1 MADQPGSPDELEMLK
16 ALYDFEAT
24 LSKTLSFTEGEFF
37 FLQQTNSKQRNW
49 WHVVNR
55 KGQMG
60 FVPSNYVV
68 AVKVEPDFAMS
79 FLNNCIKSLNDD
91 NVISSHK
98 QELLARL
105 TEKRKII
112 QLSLKP
118 PSKKPPAPKPPPRL
132 DDHTPPNGVSPS
144 FDLRPVVS
152 QQHVTEELDQ
162 SPTTANNNLQNE
174 INRRESLATVASQ
187 QLSSDAETQD
197 DSQDSSDGIRP
208 NAIYEIVQSVRKE
221 TQLSHEM
228 SKVAV
233 ETVLTSLREWPVFKN
248 RLEQFI
254 KLNGIKEDSK
264 GALLIT
270 YLSDDTYR
278 LARNLLH
285 PKVLENVKFEDLV
298 LKLDE
303 HFTPK
308 RCLLAERQKFYE
320 ARKAAGESIQEWAV
334 RVRGLAVYCE
344 FGTALDQLLRDRFVL
359 GLSAGAERDRLFEVD
374 AEKLTF
380 TKAQE
385 VAQQAASARQARA
398 AAVVKEEPVYRVS
411 GARAGPAAASRAPA
425 GDDTWRCAVCRLKNH
440 DAIKCRFKNYRCQSK
455 TAAFRG
461 SFKYQATKCWNNI
474 PPPLRK
480 LKSKHLFKIKL
491 RQYLTCIDGVSCW
504 LDDVAIT
511 GPTKDIHLARLREVL
526 SRMRDAGLRLQK
538 EKCVFFQESVTYL
551 GYVISK
557 NGLSTCKKKVEA
569 ILEAPR
575 PKNTLEVKRFLGVVN
590 YYRNFVPNAS
600 AKLSPLHDLLRAN
613 AKWEWGESQENAFT
627 SVKNELACDRMLAH
641 FDPDAQLVLTV
652 DAGPQG
658 LGAVLAQLDAAGTE
672 RPLAFASRSL
682 STSERNYSQIQ
693 KEATAIVYGVKHFHQ
708 YLYGR
713 QEPFILKTDHQ
724 PLLSIFGN
732 KAGISVMTALRL
744 QRYAILLSA
753 YNYKIQYIKTDKNVV
768 ADYFS
773 RAPPPQPEPAA
784 AASTGEDYSYLK
796 FLDTNVSPVKFHD
809 IQKATKS
816 DRVLQIVIKYMNHG
830 WPRKVTYEKET
841 HDSLPSHSQVLVDDD
856 VTSSLNS
863 PARSPQACSSSVTA
877 VTSEPQHPP
886 LRQNL
891 EEEEDDWAE
900 AQEEAP
906 SSVGPVDEQAGAVA
920 ETARPSAPPEPADGG
935 GLSSDVR
942 APRPVR
948 ACRQKNEFLPG
959 GAARS
964 IIDALLR
971 EANSNFTCPK
981 NAIDAAPDAVRMI
994 TSLNALSK
1002 AANDAQQRGWAL
1014 HDDAHDIQT
1023 QLLELISVMS
1033 NADVNISQHVLS
1045 SHRYGYVT
1053 TLVQYYQQEKRW
1065 PLRQLL
1071 LQSPEVRYY
1080 GYVTTLVQYY
1090 QQETRWPL
1098 RQLLL
1103 QVRRYGYVTT
1113 LVQYYQQETRWPLRQ
1128 LLLQAFG
1135 VMCGLERVALATLA
1149 LSQLPAE
1156 IARDMRDNP
1165 RAVGRLSHCALLLS
1179 MLLSMADPL
1188 PVTHFEI
1195 LGVEFA
1201 QFLLQLVEN
1210 PPDTDVDEQI
1220 PDLFLTLLLAYNLQF
1235 EGAENLLLDAL
1246 ERQDQAKTFCE
1257 KVLLLLNREE
1267 DPVRIFDHEPEP
1279 PHSVLKLVT
1288 DVFSRKKTA
1297 DHFYTNDVKVAIDIV
1312 VRQLADLSAGDER
1325 RQDYLKILQGVIRN
1339 TAYGSHLH
1347 RRDDVLRCFARIFCE
1362 EGAASRRDQ
1371 ALVRALIATHPTQH
1385 ASCDDVLRCFA
1396 RIFCEEGAASRRD
1409 QALVRAQGCF

>member
-233 ETVLTSLREWPVFKN
+233 ETVLTSLRE
-248 RLEQFI
+248 
-254 KLNGIKEDSK
+254 
-264 GALLIT
+264 
-270 YLSDDTYR
+270 
-278 LARNLLH
+278 
-285 PKVLENVKFEDLV
+285 
-298 LKLDE
+298 
-303 HFTPK
+303 
-308 RCLLAERQKFYE
+308 
-320 ARKAAGESIQEWAV
+320 
-334 RVRGLAVYCE
+334 
-344 FGTALDQLLRDRFVL
+344 
-359 GLSAGAERDRLFEVD
+359 
-374 AEKLTF
+374 
-380 TKAQE
+380 
-385 VAQQAASARQARA
+385 
-398 AAVVKEEPVYRVS
+398 
-411 GARAGPAAASRAPA
+411 
-425 GDDTWRCAVCRLKNH
+425 
-440 DAIKCRFKNYRCQSK
+440 
-455 TAAFRG
+455 
-461 SFKYQATKCWNNI
+461 
-474 PPPLRK
+474 
-480 LKSKHLFKIKL
+480 
-491 RQYLTCIDGVSCW
+491 
-504 LDDVAIT
+504 
-511 GPTKDIHLARLREVL
+511 
-526 SRMRDAGLRLQK
+526 
-538 EKCVFFQESVTYL
+538 
-551 GYVISK
+551 
-557 NGLSTCKKKVEA
+557 
-569 ILEAPR
+569 
-575 PKNTLEVKRFLGVVN
+575 
-590 YYRNFVPNAS
+590 
-600 AKLSPLHDLLRAN
+600 
-613 AKWEWGESQENAFT
+613 
-627 SVKNELACDRMLAH
+627 
-641 FDPDAQLVLTV
+641 
-652 DAGPQG
+652 
-658 LGAVLAQLDAAGTE
+658 
-672 RPLAFASRSL
+672 
-682 STSERNYSQIQ
+682 
-693 KEATAIVYGVKHFHQ
+693 
-708 YLYGR
+708 
-713 QEPFILKTDHQ
+713 
-724 PLLSIFGN
+724 
-732 KAGISVMTALRL
+732 
-744 QRYAILLSA
+744 
-753 YNYKIQYIKTDKNVV
+753 
-768 ADYFS
+768 
-773 RAPPPQPEPAA
+773 
-784 AASTGEDYSYLK
+784 
-796 FLDTNVSPVKFHD
+796 
-809 IQKATKS
+809 
-816 DRVLQIVIKYMNHG
+816 
-830 WPRKVTYEKET
+830 
-841 HDSLPSHSQVLVDDD
+841 
-856 VTSSLNS
+856 
-863 PARSPQACSSSVTA
+863 
-877 VTSEPQHPP
+877 
-886 LRQNL
+886 
-891 EEEEDDWAE
+891 
-900 AQEEAP
+900 
-906 SSVGPVDEQAGAVA
+906 
-920 ETARPSAPPEPADGG
+920 
-935 GLSSDVR
+935 
-942 APRPVR
+942 
-948 ACRQKNEFLPG
+948 FLPG

-1045 SHRYGYVT
+1045 SH
-1053 TLVQYYQQEKRW
+1053 
-1065 PLRQLL
+1065 
-1071 LQSPEVRYY
+1071 
-1080 GYVTTLVQYY
+1080 
-1090 QQETRWPL
+1090 
-1098 RQLLL
+1098 
-1103 QVRRYGYVTT
+1103 RYGYVTT

-1339 TAYGSHLH
+1339 TPYGSHLH

-1371 ALVRALIATHPTQH
+1371 ALVRAVSNEFPMYFKA
-1385 ASCDDVLRCFA
+1385 
-1396 RIFCEEGAASRRD
+1396 
-1409 QALVRAQGCF
+1409 